1 MIASLPP
8 VHLTGS
14 SPEHACR
21 TTYGSW
27 AVDREP
33 GRRPLRPGGDVG
45 VAHVER
51 EPASGVIASAAPL
64 RRPSTRIPVNT
75 EAVASPTSFS
85 SSKAYSTSFG
95 DVSST
100 LPVAPNL
107 SLRWTEGSPLE
118 LRPRAMRPAPCSRAG
133 RPAPASGGGWVDPD
147 AIEDRIWPLRS
158 IASPY
163 GLEAGTR
170 RPAGH
175 RRR

>member
-45 VAHVER
+45 VAHVEPG
-51 EPASGVIASAAPL
+51 PASDVIASAAPL
-64 RRPSTRIPVNT
+64 RRPSTRILVNT

-85 SSKAYSTSFG
+85 SSKAYSTSFD

-118 LRPRAMRPAPCSRAG
+118 LRPRAMRPAPMLAG
-133 RPAPASGGGWVDPD
+133 WTIGAASGGGWWIPT
-147 AIEDRIWPLRS
+147 RLRTGS
-158 IASPY
+158 GRCA
-163 GLEAGTR
+163 R
-170 RPAGH
+170 
-175 RRR
+175 